1 MSYAY
6 TLNPRRASLWRLESV
21 SRPANSEPVAQ
32 VQSRPPGAA
41 AVNPASSATTTW
53 ASRWLPRYRQTC
65 RLQRHPLGGRARF
78 ALVSEGEGGTRHGHP
93 RSECDHRGT
102 GRRPRYRP
110 DRPAAYDLSAP
121 GRITDPEPRRY
132 QPRGKAH
139 QAQASR
145 RGDHLHPRG
154 LTRVRDRRQRAANL
168 QRGGGLDSPRRDGA
182 RRPWQ
187 RHRACNVRRRGGQAV
202 HRARRLTRRFR
213 TRARPATSSAG
224 QGS

>member
-6 TLNPRRASLWRLESV
+6 TLNPEDFPWRLESV

-78 ALVSEGEGGTRHGHP
+78 ALVSEGREELDMAT
-93 RSECDHRGT
+93 
-102 GRRPRYRP
+102 P
-110 DRPAAYDLSAP
+110 DRSATTAAQADVPGIDRTDLQHYDLSAP

-213 TRARPATSSAG
+213 TRARPATSSPG